1 MMTVENIEL
10 NPSIVD
16 KFYLQDIRVG
26 YWICQVKAP
35 ITPRLRKLAW
45 DGSNNFQFDISSKS
59 NGLGLHPLFISFMPR
74 F

>member
-26 YWICQVKAP
+26 YWIWKSP
-35 ITPRLRKLAW
+35 NYTSSEKTRLRS
-45 DGSNNFQFDISSKS
+45 SNNFQFDISSKS
-59 NGLGLHPLFISFMPR
+59 NGLGLHPLFITFMPR